1 MSAQYSFRL
10 IEVSLFFFK
19 SLRHSHKYKGQ
30 LHLCHGVFHLY
41 LFSKEVTKPRNKAK
55 EFLFN
60 LVFFLFLP
68 LLLSFKLCKAI
79 VKCCCKKKPASK
91 EETQAKNEDKE
102 EDEIQGPEVE
112 IFKERDILKDG
123 SPPRPSSQVISEQNV
138 TGVKRSH
145 SSDSSRGS
153 LVIKKSKHGS
163 EDEGIMTENRRAS
176 TSRRISLANMEDK
189 TPSEDYREA
198 PMRENEPSV
207 VIKKLKFTPSYFNLI
222 APISLLHLRSF

>member
-1 MSAQYSFRL
+1 M
-10 IEVSLFFFK
+10 
-19 SLRHSHKYKGQ
+19 
-30 LHLCHGVFHLY
+30 
-41 LFSKEVTKPRNKAK
+41 
-55 EFLFN
+55 
-60 LVFFLFLP
+60 VFFLFLP

-79 VKCCCKKKPASK
+79 VKCCCRKKPASK
-91 EETQAKNEDKE
+91 EETEAKDEDKE

-123 SPPRPSSQVISEQNV
+123 SPPRPSSQVSSEQNV

-176 TSRRISLANMEDK
+176 TSRRISWARTEDK
-189 TPSEDYREA
+189 TPSQDHREA
-198 PMRENEPSV
+198 SMQENEPSV
-207 VIKKLKFTPSYFNLI
+207 IIKKLKFTPSYFNLI

>member
-1 MSAQYSFRL
+1 M
-10 IEVSLFFFK
+10 
-19 SLRHSHKYKGQ
+19 
-30 LHLCHGVFHLY
+30 
-41 LFSKEVTKPRNKAK
+41 
-55 EFLFN
+55 
-60 LVFFLFLP
+60 VFFLFLP

-79 VKCCCKKKPASK
+79 VKCCCRKKPASK
-91 EETQAKNEDKE
+91 EETEAKEEDKE

-123 SPPRPSSQVISEQNV
+123 SPPRPSSQVSSEQNV

-163 EDEGIMTENRRAS
+163 EDEEGIMTENRRAS
-176 TSRRISLANMEDK
+176 TSRRISWGRMEDK
-189 TPSEDYREA
+189 TPSQDYREA

-207 VIKKLKFTPSYFNLI
+207 IIKKLKFTPSYFNLI

>member
-1 MSAQYSFRL
+1 M
-10 IEVSLFFFK
+10 
-19 SLRHSHKYKGQ
+19 
-30 LHLCHGVFHLY
+30 
-41 LFSKEVTKPRNKAK
+41 
-55 EFLFN
+55 
-60 LVFFLFLP
+60 
-68 LLLSFKLCKAI
+68 LLSFKLCKAI

-91 EETQAKNEDKE
+91 EETQTKNEDKE

-123 SPPRPSSQVISEQNV
+123 SPPRLSSQVISEQNV

-198 PMRENEPSV
+198 PMLENEPSV
-207 VIKKLKFTPSYFNLI
+207 VIKN
-222 APISLLHLRSF
+222 